1 MTRHVPRHRLARPG
15 WFGRGRT
22 RALLSAGLLLGTGAV
37 ATSAYWTDAAV
48 APGVTVR
55 SGELHIDLEDNQQT
69 RPETIT
75 DWPDLNLT
83 GMADGDI
90 RVALMKVSN
99 NSIGDA
105 TLSYGLEAAATNP
118 LGAALRVT
126 VRQGGSINAGACVGG
141 SLVGGT
147 GVPLNGFDEVVS
159 AHLGPG
165 QSHDLCIQVRLPSP
179 SGVPANATSAVTFTF
194 PARQEQ

>member
-1 MTRHVPRHRLARPG
+1 MTRRTARHRSSRTG
-15 WFGRGRT
+15 WFGHGRT

-37 ATSAYWTDAAV
+37 ATSAYWTDREV
-48 APGVTVR
+48 AQGVSVR
-55 SGELHIDLEDNQQT
+55 SGELHIDLEDNEQAK
-69 RPETIT
+69 PETIT

-83 GMADGDI
+83 GMADGDT
-90 RVALMKVSN
+90 RAALMTVSN

-105 TLSYGLEAAATNP
+105 TLSYGVKAAATNP
-118 LGAALRVT
+118 LGAALRAT
-126 VRQGGSINAGACVGG
+126 VRQGGSINAGTCVGG
-141 SLVGGT
+141 SLVGGAS
-147 GVPLNGFDEVVS
+147 VPLNGFDEAVS

-179 SGVPANATSAVTFTF
+179 SGVLANATSAVTFTF